1 MHRVRLFVAA
11 AAVLAVMVIPAVSG
25 AAPTCTDPVPQAAC
39 GNRVV
44 ADPLLSTT
52 FIQHKTEYKPVLDA
66 IEKLAPGIIDVK
78 PLGEMIGDPT
88 LRSAGN
94 RQIYVIKV
102 TDESVTAPKRQV
114 AVSLSVHANETAG
127 REGGIRYIEDLARWW
142 SSNKTRALYAGDVAK
157 PLNEV
162 LAQTEIYFSV
172 LNPDGWEKG
181 DLGGTQPQ
189 RGNEKGVDLNRQFP
203 TLGWTKA
210 NQAVEPEA
218 RGWVELVGNLPN
230 LTTAADIHGELT
242 SNNNAFSDIMYPAGE
257 WSPREQAQELQFAQ
271 HMNDTVARKFKDEG
285 VVLQTLFDQAGDRRP
300 MKPAN
305 FATAFDVV
313 GYDDSGFMGDWFVR
327 EGAVE
332 LDVENFLSHTVPG
345 NVWVPALEQAHVAA
359 VKGNIEATIVES
371 MITHEVKPDLNL
383 GRVAYVFDPQRVER
397 VAGENGAGYSVSRM
411 DYFEDM
417 AADAGVPVDR
427 IDAADVATADLST
440 YDSVVLADLTVPAD
454 AQGREVNEAAYT
466 AALDRFAKAGGQ
478 LVLTDRAVELM
489 PSLAADKVTAADV
502 KMSLYQGG
510 TVDFGALDHAWEK
523 GLAGTPRQ
531 TYYAVPLGYR
541 SSSTIR
547 DSRNYGLTSA
557 AMQRL
562 GGTTV
567 GTIDSAATVNLGS
580 IRHGAGSIA
589 IFGSI
594 LPTQTQKNRHD
605 YGLVDYAVTV
615 TGGEVLHSIL
625 EYRRPTETTT
635 P

>member
-25 AAPTCTDPVPQAAC
+25 AAPTCTGSVPQAAC
-39 GNRVV
+39 GNRIV

-52 FIQHKTEYKPVLDA
+52 FIQHKTEYKPALDA

-78 PLGEMIGDPT
+78 PLGDMIGQPE
-88 LRSAGN
+88 LRSADG
-94 RQIYVIKV
+94 RQVYVIKV

-114 AVSLSVHANETAG
+114 AVSLSVHGTEPAG

-142 SSNKTRALYAGDVAK
+142 SSNKTRPLYAGDVAK

-172 LNPDGWEKG
+172 LNPDGWEAG
-181 DLGGTQPQ
+181 DVPGGANV
-189 RGNEKGVDLNRQFP
+189 RGNGNNVDLNRQFP

-210 NQAVEPEA
+210 DQAVEPEA

-230 LTTAADIHGELT
+230 LTTATDIHGETT
-242 SNNNAFSDIMYPAGE
+242 SKNNAFSDIMYPAGE
-257 WSPREQAQELQFAQ
+257 WSPREQAQELQFAE
-271 HMNDTVARKFKDEG
+271 HMNGTVARKFKDEG
-285 VVLQTLFDQAGDRRP
+285 VVLQTLFDQAGDKRP

-332 LDVENFLSHTVPG
+332 LDVENFLSHQAPGTV
-345 NVWVPALEQAHVAA
+345 WIPALEQAHVAA

-371 MITHEVKPDLNL
+371 MITSEVKPDLNL
-383 GRVAYVFDPQRVER
+383 GRVAYVFDPVRIER
-397 VAGENGAGYSVSRM
+397 AATEEEAGYSVSRM
-411 DYFEDM
+411 DYFTDM
-417 AADAGVPVDR
+417 AADAGVAVDR
-427 IDAADVATADLST
+427 LAAGDVATADLSK

-454 AQGREVNEAAYT
+454 TQGRTVDESAYV
-466 AALDRFAKAGGQ
+466 AALDRFAKTGGQ
-478 LVLTDRAVELM
+478 LVLTDRAIELM
-489 PSLAADKVTAADV
+489 PSLVPDKVAAADV
-502 KMSLYQGG
+502 KMSRYQGG
-510 TVDFGALDHAWEK
+510 KVDFGTLDHPWEK
-523 GLAGTPRQ
+523 ELSGTPNQ

-567 GTIDSAATVNLGS
+567 GTIDAAATVNLGS
-580 IRHGAGSIA
+580 VPHGDGSIA
-589 IFGSI
+589 LFGSI
-594 LPTQTQKNRHD
+594 LPTQTQENRHD
-605 YGLVDYAVTV
+605 YGLTDYAVTV
-615 TGGEVLHSIL
+615 TGGEVLHEIL
-625 EYRRPTETTT
+625 EYKRAS
-635 P
+635 